1 MRSLNKGWIGITL
14 VILFGASLFFFR
26 GSSRYSNL
34 FNSDNFV
41 ANVSGTQISTTQ
53 FARSL
58 EMNIGQ
64 FAQMIGEE
72 LSGDQIRAFQI
83 HQLVLQNLINKAVF
97 ENEFDNLN
105 FILDDT
111 TIAEQTKKRFPN
123 LYANNKIND
132 DALNSFLRQQR
143 LKIEDLVNIINYETR
158 AVIFDNLLFEKN
170 FPSELS
176 KKISLINNQS
186 RKVSLIKVPYDK
198 LIVPNFD
205 ENKITK
211 NNDELINFFNENS
224 INYKSAE
231 KRDISYLVIDKN
243 LFKENF
249 IPNSNEISNYFE
261 NNKDIYVIPEKRSFK
276 QFNFKTKEEAQD
288 FKIKISGLSYDEIQ
302 NYILD
307 KDIKFNEF
315 EDVDSNQVLD
325 ELSNVI
331 FSISE
336 NEVSD
341 VITTTLAF
349 HVIILEQIT
358 KQKDPILEE
367 VNEKIKETLTNVQLD
382 NFYNDLKSKIN
393 QEILNGNSINEIA
406 SENKLVI
413 KKFSNISQNEKD
425 LSDLEQV
432 VVNTSFN
439 QNKEFLS
446 DIFDFDL
453 NTSFIIYVD
462 NIYPSVVKNITDV
475 FDNVLLDF
483 NKFKKLEYADKIYQE
498 NNGNDLSQINK
509 IFNLDISEL
518 NINIGSDI
526 IPATLVRNI
535 LETDLNNIT
544 FFSDEDNIYY
554 AEINDINI
562 PDTSNNFEN
571 IELLPDFKNA
581 FGSEIIKT
589 KNISI
594 NEELIKGLL
603 SQYK

>member
-176 KKISLINNQS
+176 KKISLINSQS

-243 LFKENF
+243 FFKENF

-276 QFNFKTKEEAQD
+276 QFNFKTKEEAQN

-446 DIFDFDL
+446 DIFEFDL

-483 NKFKKLEYADKIYQE
+483 HKFKKLEYADKIYQE